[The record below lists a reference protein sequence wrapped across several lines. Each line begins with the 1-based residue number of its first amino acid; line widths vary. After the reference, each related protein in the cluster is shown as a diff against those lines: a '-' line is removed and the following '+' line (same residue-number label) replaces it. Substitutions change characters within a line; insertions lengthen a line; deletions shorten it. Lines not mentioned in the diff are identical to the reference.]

1 MLRGRPLMF
10 ILVFCIGVVLVCIVF
25 GSRRS
30 HQYADDTVKISTLLS
45 ASIHLTQLA
54 GKEVVSVRQNNDPEI
69 QAKVK
74 GHTSEGAKEY
84 VTLGDQK
91 SNHLIVGG
99 LLAQWPSLKLRSEE
113 VGVAMEPI
121 IFPLLNKQ
129 VAKVKERDEE
139 VDIDDVTIWID
150 PLDATQEYTEGGEQ
164 SDLLQYVTVMICIV
178 VGKYPVA
185 GVVHQ
190 PFVKGNQLIHHLP

>member
-1 MLRGRPLMF
+1 MF
-10 ILVFCIGVVLVCIVF
+10 ILAFCIGLVLVCVVF

-30 HQYADDTVKISTLLS
+30 SEYTNDTVKISSLLS
-45 ASIHLTQLA
+45 ASIHLTKLA
-54 GKEVVSVRQNNDPEI
+54 GSKVVSVRRNNDPEI

-74 GHTSEGAKEY
+74 GHTVEGAKEY

-113 VGVAMEPI
+113 VGMAMDPV
-121 IFPLLNKQ
+121 IFPVLNKQ
-129 VAKVKERDEE
+129 VAKVIERDEE
-139 VDIDDVTIWID
+139 VDMDDVTIWID

-164 SDLLQYVTVMICIV
+164 PDLLQYVTVMICIV

-185 GVVHQ
+185 GVIHQ
-190 PFVKGNQLIHHLP
+190 PFVKGN